1 MKRNLNILA
10 IIALSATFALAAAQ
24 PNTTAKANGKAAAE
38 QSISKSAPAKAKAV
52 KPAKK
57 KAKAAKIA
65 KAAPAAKPAEQ
76 KADSA
81 KVAPADTAKVAP
93 AAQPADTAAVP
104 AADTAKVA
112 PAAEPAAKPAAA
124 PAADTAKAAEP
135 AAKPARDPNRTI
147 FRNKMTYKAQQDS
160 LKNEAAKRDSVTYH
174 HGVTIAGGRT
184 HDKND
189 GNLRTDSEW
198 GGSFGIY
205 YYYRHYFGTHF
216 ALQGRIGG
224 IYRYASFEADD
235 VIIPKQIAGENFDIV
250 QSYNLEYSNYA
261 IDMPLSIK
269 VGGRVE
275 ATTFFYGGLTF
286 GLTKSLFEE
295 VSTTTKWDID
305 NSSNKFSKDIEVL
318 DKAGKNPF
326 PQVENNDHHE
336 AFYMDDWETNMWFNL
351 GIDGKYFSIEGQVL
365 IVAASTSDNHR
376 FQDLFHKSAPT
387 WRFMIDFSMR

>member
-38 QSISKSAPAKAKAV
+38 QSTSKSAP
-52 KPAKK
+52 
-57 KAKAAKIA
+57 A

-93 AAQPADTAAVP
+93 AAQP
-104 AADTAKVA
+104 
-112 PAAEPAAKPAAA
+112 
-124 PAADTAKAAEP
+124 ADTAKAAEP

-216 ALQGRIGG
+216 ALQGRVGG

-250 QSYNLEYSNYA
+250 ESYNLEYSNYA

-326 PQVENNDHHE
+326 PQVENYDHHE